1 MEEAKEVEENS
12 TGHCITPN
20 PKIVERSI
28 EMTSSTANRDSLSL
42 PLPAIPNTNGTNP
55 SNGSSNSAAG
65 VPTLTTPTLTPTTLR
80 NIEQMFLLESEG
92 NAEAAFDLRPPDPHE
107 NAARFEPPAVTGVT
121 VTPHPLPL
129 PPPMP
134 TPSAAVDVKQEWPP
148 EGASVLPGPHSNE
161 KHLAA
166 AVLPGPSSLR
176 LPTVPAAVVP
186 LPPPLTASPTAAA
199 ALIHPPPQ
207 IVLPDTPIPPP
218 QQPPLIQLPTVPLK
232 LIHSSEPAITR
243 PAHINNNHG
252 GINGGGGNGILGA
265 VSNGAASSGSTPPRP
280 PTDLHQQTQPHLGKS
295 TRRPNPADA
304 TLPPEELEKKLL
316 RRQRNKEA
324 AARCRKRRLD
334 QTMTLQEEVDCWEER
349 SAELRE
355 EIRALEEKKGQLQA
369 LLTEHRPVCAK
380 VPKAVK
386 EESVE
391 SSSS

>member
-1 MEEAKEVEENS
+1 
-12 TGHCITPN
+12 
-20 PKIVERSI
+20 
-28 EMTSSTANRDSLSL
+28 MTSSTANRDSLSL
-42 PLPAIPNTNGTNP
+42 PLPTVSNANGTSP
-55 SNGSSNSAAG
+55 ANGSSNTAAG

-121 VTPHPLPL
+121 ITPHPLPL
-129 PPPMP
+129 PPPP
-134 TPSAAVDVKQEWPP
+134 PPPPASGGPGVVHVKQEWPP
-148 EGASVLPGPHSNE
+148 EGAAALPGPHSND

-166 AVLPGPSSLR
+166 TSVLPGPTSVR
-176 LPTVPAAVVP
+176 LPTVPAALVP
-186 LPPPLTASPTAAA
+186 LPPPLAVNSSVTAAA
-199 ALIHPPPQ
+199 AMIHPQPPQ

-218 QQPPLIQLPTVPLK
+218 PPQHQPPMIQLPTVPLK
-232 LIHSSEPAITR
+232 LIPPAEPVMPSA
-243 PAHINNNHG
+243 ANNNNG
-252 GINGGGGNGILGA
+252 SSNGGSGNGIMGV
-265 VSNGAASSGSTPPRP
+265 VSNGATSSGSTPPP
-280 PTDLHQQTQPHLGKS
+280 SAPQLQQHPSGKS
-295 TRRPNPADA
+295 SRRPNPADA
-304 TLPPEELEKKLL
+304 SLPPEELERKLL

-349 SAELRE
+349 GAELRE
-355 EIRALEEKKGQLQA
+355 EIRALEEKKERLQS
-369 LLTEHRPVCAK
+369 LLAEHRPTCAK

>member
-1 MEEAKEVEENS
+1 
-12 TGHCITPN
+12 
-20 PKIVERSI
+20 
-28 EMTSSTANRDSLSL
+28 MTSSTANRDSLSL
-42 PLPAIPNTNGTNP
+42 PLPAVSNTNGSNP
-55 SNGSSNSAAG
+55 ASGSSNSAAG

-107 NAARFEPPAVTGVT
+107 NAARFEPPPVTGVT

-129 PPPMP
+129 PPPP
-134 TPSAAVDVKQEWPP
+134 PPPPLALPSGVVSVKQEWPP
-148 EGASVLPGPHSNE
+148 EGAAALPGPHSNDN
-161 KHLAA
+161 HLAA
-166 AVLPGPSSLR
+166 TAVLPGPSSVR
-176 LPTVPAAVVP
+176 LPTVPATVVP
-186 LPPPLTASPTAAA
+186 LPPPLAASSGLSTVAAA
-199 ALIHPPPQ
+199 AAMLHPPPQ

-218 QQPPLIQLPTVPLK
+218 QHQPPIQLPTVPLK
-232 LIHSSEPAITR
+232 LVPPTHPVMQSPA
-243 PAHINNNHG
+243 NNNNNG
-252 GINGGGGNGILGA
+252 SSSNGGGGNHMMGM
-265 VSNGAASSGSTPPRP
+265 VSNGATSSGSTPPP
-280 PTDLHQQTQPHLGKS
+280 PQHSGKS
-295 TRRPNPADA
+295 TRRPNPSDA
-304 TLPPEELEKKLL
+304 ALPPEELERKLQ

-349 SAELRE
+349 GADLRE

-391 SSSS
+391 STSS